1 MGFPDARPVVRP
13 HAEDGGPAG
22 RPARAVDAR
31 HLRGLDAEIVA
42 EGRGGRLR
50 GPQLGLL
57 DHREAG
63 DVVQAPELVRRDAR
77 LLPLPPV
84 EGAPLPR
91 VADLA
96 GELGED
102 ERVAG
107 GRVRALDLGQPVGR
121 VRRGPV
127 GGVVP
132 RRPYRQV
139 DAATAAERGQVERG
153 HPISRRVAP
162 PPGRGCASRWS
173 RAACPAGAPRR
184 RPSRAAA
191 ARPRPGSPRPRP
203 GGCQARRPL
212 A

>member
-1 MGFPDARPVVRP
+1 VGFPDARPVVRP

-22 RPARAVDAR
+22 RPAGTVDAR

-50 GPQLGLL
+50 RPQLRLL
-57 DHREAG
+57 DRREARE
-63 DVVQAPELVRRDAR
+63 VVQAAERVRRDPR
-77 LLPLPPV
+77 LLPVAPV

-96 GELGED
+96 SELGED
-102 ERVAG
+102 ERVPR
-107 GRVRALDLGQPVGR
+107 GRVRALDLGEPVRG

-127 GGVVP
+127 RGIVA
-132 RRPYRQV
+132 RRPDRQV
-139 DAATAAERGQVERG
+139 DAAPAAERDQVERR
-153 HPISRRVAP
+153 HALSPRAVP
-162 PPGRGCASRWS
+162 PPGRGCAPRWS
-173 RAACPAGAPRR
+173 RAGCPVAAPPR

-203 GGCQARRPL
+203 GGCRARPRP